1 MSENTIPE
9 LVANRLKEHGT
20 RLLFQRRDGWSWK
33 QITWLDFDRE
43 VKNIASFLMDAGFN
57 TGDRALIVS
66 SNSLDSIATEIAIYH
81 LGGVLVPLS
90 QKEDLDKIK
99 EVANNL
105 KTKIIFI
112 EDDTLL
118 NSVVDSLND
127 IKNVGKIIF
136 YTDVRIKHERITNF
150 KMVLKSGLMKRKK
163 LYDELDKVSQSIGP
177 DNVAAIFI
185 DAEGNGSGTEISH
198 GALTEILANASDRYS
213 QIGIE
218 DQSFSYMTTASP
230 FSKFINYLTFYMGTR
245 AAVAESRQ
253 DFYDDILEVMPTILF
268 ETKSGLETI
277 YEKSMSNLNG
287 ISREKKL
294 RKDLGDRI
302 KYIFTDFL
310 PIKEVQNLFLS
321 SGVKFLEVP
330 ELNNLVD

>member
-1 MSENTIPE
+1 MNEKTIPE
-9 LVANRLKEHGT
+9 LVADRSKEYGT

-43 VKNIASFLMDAGFN
+43 VKNIASFLMDAGFK

-66 SNSLDSIATEIAIYH
+66 SNSLDAIATEIAIYH
-81 LGGVLVPLS
+81 LGGILVPLS
-90 QKEDLDKIK
+90 QKEDLGKIK

-105 KTKIIFI
+105 NTKIIFI
-112 EDDTLL
+112 EDDSL
-118 NSVVDSLND
+118 LND
-127 IKNVGKIIF
+127 IVNILDELKSVEKIIF
-136 YTDVRIKHERITNF
+136 YPDVRIKHERITNF

-163 LYDELDKVSQSIGP
+163 LHDELVEVSENIGP
-177 DNVAAIFI
+177 DNLAAIFI
-185 DAEGNGSGTEISH
+185 NSEGDGSGTEVSQ
-198 GALTEILANASDRYS
+198 GALIEILACVSHKYS

-230 FSKFINYLTFYMGTR
+230 FSKFINYLTLFMGTR
-245 AAVAESRQ
+245 AAIAESRK
-253 DFYDDILEVMPTILF
+253 DFYEDILEVMPTILF
-268 ETKSGLETI
+268 ETKSGLHAI

-294 RKDLGDRI
+294 RKDLGGRI

-310 PIKEVQNLFLS
+310 PSQEVQNLFLS

-330 ELNNLVD
+330 ELNNLID

>member
-1 MSENTIPE
+1 
-9 LVANRLKEHGT
+9 
-20 RLLFQRRDGWSWK
+20 
-33 QITWLDFDRE
+33 
-43 VKNIASFLMDAGFN
+43 
-57 TGDRALIVS
+57 
-66 SNSLDSIATEIAIYH
+66 
-81 LGGVLVPLS
+81 VPLS

-105 KTKIIFI
+105 KAKIIFI
-112 EDDTLL
+112 EDGALL
-118 NSVVDSLND
+118 NEIVDNLDELKSA
-127 IKNVGKIIF
+127 KKIIF
-136 YTDVRIKHERITNF
+136 YPDVRIKHEQITNF

-163 LYDELDKVSQSIGP
+163 LHDELIKVSESISS
-177 DNVAAIFI
+177 DNPAAIFI
-185 DAEGNGSGTEISH
+185 NSEGNISGTEVSQ
-198 GALTEILANASDRYS
+198 GALIDVLADASHKYS

-230 FSKFINYLTFYMGTR
+230 FAKFINYLTFFMGTR

-253 DFYDDILEVMPTILF
+253 DFYEDILEVMPTILF
-268 ETKSGLETI
+268 ETKSGLEAI

-302 KYIFTDFL
+302 KYIFTDF
-310 PIKEVQNLFLS
+310 PSSKDVHNLFLS
-321 SGVKFLEVP
+321 SGVKLFEVP

>member
-1 MSENTIPE
+1 MNEKTIPE
-9 LVANRLKEHGT
+9 LVADRSKEYGT

-43 VKNIASFLMDAGFN
+43 VKNIASFLMDAGFK

-66 SNSLDSIATEIAIYH
+66 SNSLDAIATEIAIYH
-81 LGGVLVPLS
+81 LGGILVPLS
-90 QKEDLDKIK
+90 QKEDLGKIK

-105 KTKIIFI
+105 NTKIIFI
-112 EDDTLL
+112 EDDSL
-118 NSVVDSLND
+118 LND
-127 IKNVGKIIF
+127 IANILDELKSVEKIIF
-136 YTDVRIKHERITNF
+136 YPDVRIKHERITNF

-163 LYDELDKVSQSIGP
+163 LHDELVEVSENIGP
-177 DNVAAIFI
+177 DNLAAIFI
-185 DAEGNGSGTEISH
+185 NSEGDGSGTEVSQ
-198 GALTEILANASDRYS
+198 GALIEILACVSHKYS

-230 FSKFINYLTFYMGTR
+230 FSKFTNYLTLFMGSR
-245 AAVAESRQ
+245 AAIAESRK
-253 DFYDDILEVMPTILF
+253 DFYEDILEVMPTILF
-268 ETKSGLETI
+268 ETKSGLHAI

-294 RKDLGDRI
+294 RKDLGGRI

-310 PIKEVQNLFLS
+310 PSQEVQNLFLS

-330 ELNNLVD
+330 ELNNLID

>member
-1 MSENTIPE
+1 MNEKTIPE
-9 LVANRLKEHGT
+9 LVKNKSKEHGT

-33 QITWLDFDRE
+33 QITWLDFERE
-43 VKNIASFLMDAGFN
+43 VKNIASFLMDAGFK

-66 SNSLDSIATEIAIYH
+66 SNSLDAIATEIAIYH
-81 LGGVLVPLS
+81 LGGILVPLS
-90 QKEDLDKIK
+90 QKEDLGMIK

-105 KTKIIFI
+105 NTKIIFI
-112 EDDTLL
+112 EDDSL
-118 NSVVDSLND
+118 LND
-127 IKNVGKIIF
+127 IVNILDELKSVEKIIF
-136 YTDVRIKHERITNF
+136 YPDVRIKHERITNF

-163 LYDELDKVSQSIGP
+163 LHDELVKVSENINP
-177 DNVAAIFI
+177 DNLAAIFI
-185 DAEGNGSGTEISH
+185 NSEKNDSVTEVSQ
-198 GALTEILANASDRYS
+198 GALIEILAGVSHKNS

-230 FSKFINYLTFYMGTR
+230 FSKFINYLTLFMGTR
-245 AAVAESRQ
+245 GAVAESRK
-253 DFYDDILEVMPTILF
+253 DFYEDILEVMPTILF
-268 ETKSGLETI
+268 ETKSGLHAI

-287 ISREKKL
+287 ISREKKI

-310 PIKEVQNLFLS
+310 PSQEVQNLFLS

-330 ELNNLVD
+330 ELNNLID

>member
-1 MSENTIPE
+1 MNEKTIPE
-9 LVANRLKEHGT
+9 LVKNKSKEHGT

-43 VKNIASFLMDAGFN
+43 VKNIASFLMDAGFKI
-57 TGDRALIVS
+57 GDRALIVS
-66 SNSLDSIATEIAIYH
+66 SNSLDAIATEIAIYH
-81 LGGVLVPLS
+81 LGGIFVPLS
-90 QKEDLDKIK
+90 KKEDLGKIK

-105 KTKIIFI
+105 NTKIIFI

-118 NSVVDSLND
+118 NDIVNILDELKSVE
-127 IKNVGKIIF
+127 KIIF
-136 YTDVRIKHERITNF
+136 YPDVRIKHERITNF

-163 LYDELDKVSQSIGP
+163 LHDELVKVSENIGP
-177 DNVAAIFI
+177 GNLAAIFI
-185 DAEGNGSGTEISH
+185 NSEGDGSVTEVSQ
-198 GALTEILANASDRYS
+198 GALIEILAGVSHKYS

-230 FSKFINYLTFYMGTR
+230 FSKFINYLTLFMGTR
-245 AAVAESRQ
+245 AAVAESRK
-253 DFYDDILEVMPTILF
+253 DFYEDILEVMPTILF
-268 ETKSGLETI
+268 ETKSGLHAI

-287 ISREKKL
+287 ISREKKI

-310 PIKEVQNLFLS
+310 PSQEVQNLFLS
-321 SGVKFLEVP
+321 SGVTFLEVP
-330 ELNNLVD
+330 ELNNLID

>member
-1 MSENTIPE
+1 MSEKTIPE
-9 LVANRLKEHGT
+9 LVANRSKEHGT

-43 VKNIASFLMDAGFN
+43 VKNIASFLMDAGFEA
-57 TGDRALIVS
+57 GDRALIVS
-66 SNSLDSIATEIAIYH
+66 SNSLDATATEIALYH
-81 LGGVLVPLS
+81 LGGVLVPLP

-99 EVANNL
+99 EAANNL
-105 KTKIIFI
+105 KAKIIFI

-118 NSVVDSLND
+118 NDIVNMLDELKSVE
-127 IKNVGKIIF
+127 KIIF
-136 YTDVRIKHERITNF
+136 YPDVRIKHERITNF

-163 LYDELDKVSQSIGP
+163 LHDELEKASKNIGP
-177 DNVAAIFI
+177 DSLAAIFI
-185 DAEGNGSGTEISH
+185 NSEGNGSGTEVSQGTLI
-198 GALTEILANASDRYS
+198 EILAGASDKYS

-230 FSKFINYLTFYMGTR
+230 FSKFINYLTFFMGTR

-253 DFYDDILEVMPTILF
+253 DFYNDILEVMPTILF
-268 ETKSGLETI
+268 ETKSGLEAI

-287 ISREKKL
+287 TSRDKKL
-294 RKDLGDRI
+294 RKDLGVRI

-310 PIKEVQNLFLS
+310 PSKEIQNLFQS
-321 SGVKFLEVP
+321 SGIKLLEVP
-330 ELNNLVD
+330 ELNNLTD

>member
-1 MSENTIPE
+1 MSEKTIPE
-9 LVANRLKEHGT
+9 LVENRSKEHGT

-43 VKNIASFLMDAGFN
+43 VKNIASFLMDAGFK

-66 SNSLDSIATEIAIYH
+66 SNSLDAIATEIAIYH

-90 QKEDLDKIK
+90 QKEDLDNIK
-99 EVANNL
+99 EVANDL
-105 KTKIIFI
+105 GAKIIFI
-112 EDDTLL
+112 EDDAL
-118 NSVVDSLND
+118 LND
-127 IKNVGKIIF
+127 IVNILDELKSVEKIIF
-136 YTDVRIKHERITNF
+136 YPDVRIKHERITNF

-163 LYDELDKVSQSIGP
+163 LHDELDKVSKSIGP
-177 DNVAAIFI
+177 DSLAAIFI
-185 DAEGNGSGTEISH
+185 NSEKNGSGTEVSQ
-198 GALTEILANASDRYS
+198 GALIEILGGASHKYS

-230 FSKFINYLTFYMGTR
+230 YSKFINYLTLFMGTR
-245 AAVAESRQ
+245 AAVAESRK
-253 DFYDDILEVMPTILF
+253 DFYEDILEVMPTILF
-268 ETKSGLETI
+268 ETKSGLDAI

-302 KYIFTDFL
+302 KYVFTDFM
-310 PIKEVQNLFLS
+310 PGKEVENLFLS
-321 SGVKFLEVP
+321 SGVEFLEVP